1 MTLRSRWIRV
11 AAGLLVGSL
20 ALTACGDDDDDGA
33 AGDDTTTTAA
43 GGDDAAATVEVT
55 LIDYGFQGLPAS
67 IEAGTQ
73 LTVRNDSEAEMHE
86 LVAVLLPDDE
96 ERSVSEL
103 LSLPEEEIGALLG
116 GGEPAAVLLATPGSD
131 ETIPAVGDGT
141 LTEPGRYL
149 IACFIPQ
156 GADPDEFMAAAAE
169 SEGGPPEVEG
179 GPPHFVLGMQAELRV
194 E

>member
-67 IEAGTQ
+67 IEAG
-73 LTVRNDSEAEMHE
+73 R
-86 LVAVLLPDDE
+86 PWK
-96 ERSVSEL
+96 
-103 LSLPEEEIGALLG
+103 P
-116 GGEPAAVLLATPGSD
+116 
-131 ETIPAVGDGT
+131 
-141 LTEPGRYL
+141 
-149 IACFIPQ
+149 
-156 GADPDEFMAAAAE
+156 
-169 SEGGPPEVEG
+169 
-179 GPPHFVLGMQAELRV
+179 
-194 E
+194 